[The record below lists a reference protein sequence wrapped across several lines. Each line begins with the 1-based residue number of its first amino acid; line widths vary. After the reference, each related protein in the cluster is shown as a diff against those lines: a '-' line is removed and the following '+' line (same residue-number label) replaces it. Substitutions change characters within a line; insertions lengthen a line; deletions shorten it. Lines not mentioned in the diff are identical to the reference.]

1 MKRIEY
7 LDAIKGFAIL
17 LMLIGHAIAWN
28 IQGWQDIL
36 PIQEG
41 MDQSKVKVGLIWN
54 FIYAFHMAVFFF
66 VSGFL
71 SYKEN
76 SDLRTSL
83 LQKTKRLLIPYL
95 VTGAMLI
102 PLKGYFGYWFL
113 FSLWQ
118 LSIIGC
124 LFNQFLPKPSD
135 KSIKPILIDTAVIC
149 TVFVVCKYI
158 FSDRFFDNPL
168 CEQDKFVSY
177 YFPFMGGVILR
188 KYEGFFKW
196 VQSHFTVCF
205 VGFVLFFINRY
216 LSFEQDI
223 LQLAHTVM
231 QHIGFYLMP
240 ILGTLTV
247 WEIFRRGVA
256 PPLQRFFSI
265 IGKHTFEIYIF
276 HTFFIVQIPSIGL
289 FWLQADLAT
298 CLTTQLLYS
307 ITCSAIAIGLS
318 LSLTLPIKHSK
329 LLNKLVLG
337 STSKSI

>member
-54 FIYAFHMAVFFF
+54 LIYAFHMAVFFF

-76 SDLRTSL
+76 SNLRTSL

-102 PLKGYFGYWFL
+102 PLRGYFGYWFL

-124 LFNQFLPKPSD
+124 LFNRFLPKPSD
-135 KSIKPILIDTAVIC
+135 KSIKPILIDAAVIC
-149 TVFVVCKYI
+149 AVFVVCKYI
-158 FSDRFFDNPL
+158 FSDRFLDNPL

-177 YFPFMGGVILR
+177 YFPFMGG
-188 KYEGFFKW
+188 
-196 VQSHFTVCF
+196 
-205 VGFVLFFINRY
+205 
-216 LSFEQDI
+216 
-223 LQLAHTVM
+223 
-231 QHIGFYLMP
+231 
-240 ILGTLTV
+240 
-247 WEIFRRGVA
+247 
-256 PPLQRFFSI
+256 
-265 IGKHTFEIYIF
+265 
-276 HTFFIVQIPSIGL
+276 
-289 FWLQADLAT
+289 
-298 CLTTQLLYS
+298 
-307 ITCSAIAIGLS
+307 
-318 LSLTLPIKHSK
+318 
-329 LLNKLVLG
+329 
-337 STSKSI
+337 